1 VSDVSERI
9 LQAAGDSDDAIR
21 RDRGREMPL
30 GKKAARTRLT
40 LLSAAY
46 DVFSEQGYRATS
58 VGDIADRAGVSLGT
72 FYQYF
77 RDRSEIMATLVQAG
91 SAELLRD
98 RAQRWDPARGRLG
111 LRRMIARFVEGYVSS
126 IPFQRVWE
134 EVRHVE
140 PDLAP
145 VHRENT
151 RALTSAV
158 ELSLR
163 EAQEAELVRADLD
176 PLETARALTAMV
188 DRYCHLAFVFDPA
201 EQAAPDVDDVIDLL
215 TTLWANAIGLVE
227 P

>member
-1 VSDVSERI
+1 VASDVTERI
-9 LQAAGDSDDAIR
+9 LQAAGESDDAIR
-21 RDRGREMPL
+21 RDRGREVPV
-30 GKKAARTRLT
+30 GKKAAKTRLA
-40 LLSAAY
+40 LLAAAY
-46 DVFSEQGYRATS
+46 DTFSEQGYRATS
-58 VGDIADRAGVSLGT
+58 VADIAERANVSLGT

-77 RDRSEIMATLVQAG
+77 RDRAEIMATLVQAG
-91 SAELLRD
+91 SAELLRT

-111 LRRMIARFVEGYVSS
+111 LRRMIARFVEGYVAS

-140 PDLAP
+140 PDLAT
-145 VHRENT
+145 VHRDNT

-158 ELSLR
+158 EASLR
-163 EAQEAELVRADLD
+163 EAQDAELVRADLE

-188 DRYCHLAFVFDPA
+188 DRYCHMAFVFDDDDHRP
-201 EQAAPDVDDVIDLL
+201 EVDDVIDLL